1 MMRLNSASTE
11 VVPNAPT
18 VQGPS
23 RPASSTV
30 TMSMV
35 SDSVPGTARG
45 TVMQLD
51 DPLNTERN
59 LSSNNGDRADSPGG
73 QQSAPPAAPGPTHQ
87 ATTQA
92 PTHPTQDCQTPTH
105 PTSTHPTSTHQAT
118 THQAMDHVV
127 DSGSIRSCV
136 LPWLA
141 RVLYPLARRVVL
153 PTYFGSVTIEG
164 LENLPQ
170 NARSLLFA
178 PTHRSRWDALVV
190 PCAIGRPI
198 CPADLHFMVSAN
210 EASRGLQG
218 WFIQRMGGFPVD
230 TTNPSIASV
239 RHGIK
244 VLETGKAL
252 VIFPEGDIFRDGHL
266 HPLKPGLARM
276 AIQAE
281 RSHSGVHIV
290 PIHVEYGSPEVG
302 WRCGVRVMIGRSLP
316 LAQYLD
322 RPAKVA
328 APTLTQ
334 DLADA
339 LNQLAQSPTEPLNG
353 SDLPR

>member
-18 VQGPS
+18 AQGPS
-23 RPASSTV
+23 RPTGSTV
-30 TMSMV
+30 TMSIV

-51 DPLNTERN
+51 DPLNAERN
-59 LSSNNGDRADSPGG
+59 LSSNNGDRANSSTG
-73 QQSAPPAAPGPTHQ
+73 QQPTPPAAPELTHQ
-87 ATTQA
+87 ATTHQQ
-92 PTHPTQDCQTPTH
+92 TKDYQTPTH
-105 PTSTHPTSTHQAT
+105 QT
-118 THQAMDHVV
+118 TNHQAMDHVV

-164 LENLPQ
+164 LANLPQ

-198 CPADLHFMVSAN
+198 CSADLHFMVSAN

-244 VLETGKAL
+244 VLETGKSL

-281 RSHSGVHIV
+281 RSHPGVHIV

-353 SDLPR
+353 SELNGSDLPR

>member
-18 VQGPS
+18 VQGTS
-23 RPASSTV
+23 RPASSAV
-30 TMSMV
+30 TMAV
-35 SDSVPGTARG
+35 VTDSVPGTARG

-51 DPLNTERN
+51 DPLNAERN
-59 LSSNNGDRADSPGG
+59 PSCHEGDRVGSPAG
-73 QQSAPPAAPGPTHQ
+73 QQPATQGTPEPTN
-87 ATTQA
+87 
-92 PTHPTQDCQTPTH
+92 PTQDQQT
-105 PTSTHPTSTHQAT
+105 THQQT
-118 THQAMDHVV
+118 TNHQAMDHVV

-290 PIHVEYGSPEVG
+290 PIHVEYGSPQVG
-302 WRCGVRVMIGRSLP
+302 WRCGVRVIVGRSLP

-328 APTLTQ
+328 APALTQ

-339 LNQLAQSPTEPLNG
+339 LNQLAQPPTEPLNG